1 MLDPIISTMGIYYRL
16 PVCLPPLDPDP
27 DSNGSPSDHL
37 FVVMSPINTID
48 NKCARTARQ
57 VTVRPLRKSGM
68 AKMKNWMV
76 TQEWTEIL
84 REKNM
89 DTKSQLL
96 NQMVLEKLDEFCPE
110 KWWWTLVSDQ
120 LKRLDRRRRRQFRL
134 NRRSRKYKKLQ
145 RLFKRKVSEAKRLFK
160 KKLLMMLWMPGMV

>member
-1 MLDPIISTMGIYYRL
+1 MDHINQAFNVISTKYGNGLHFIISGDTNDLKLDNIINLSPSKRQLVTEITRLDPPAMLDPIISTMGIYYRL

-48 NKCARTARQ
+48 NKCARTVRQ

-68 AKMKNWMV
+68 EKMKNWMV

-84 REKNM
+84 TEKNM
-89 DTKSQLL
+89 NTKAQLL

-110 KWWWTLVSDQ
+110 K
-120 LKRLDRRRRRQFRL
+120 
-134 NRRSRKYKKLQ
+134 
-145 RLFKRKVSEAKRLFK
+145 
-160 KKLLMMLWMPGMV
+160 